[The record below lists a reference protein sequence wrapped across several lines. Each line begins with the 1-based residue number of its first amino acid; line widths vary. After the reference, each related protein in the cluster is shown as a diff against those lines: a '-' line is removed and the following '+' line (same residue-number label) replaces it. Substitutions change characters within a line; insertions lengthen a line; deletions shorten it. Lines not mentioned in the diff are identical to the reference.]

1 MEQLKSM
8 KETLTTQ
15 VHAQL
20 ANLEKA
26 DYHELGA
33 AIDMIKDMA
42 ETEYYCAVVKAM
54 EEAEEEKETRGS
66 DRYYYTERY
75 MPIPY
80 QRVYDRD
87 MDRGYGRMYYNGG
100 NSNGGNNG
108 GNAGGG
114 SSGGSGY
121 SDRSG
126 GGRMYENP
134 RDMGGNDYPRSFYEP
149 PYMMIPPMYESRNS
163 MMLRDPREG
172 RSADRRR
179 MYMESKEMHQ
189 GKEKQMQELE
199 SYMTELSG
207 DITDMIHGA
216 SPEER
221 QMLQKKLSSL
231 AQKIDQV

>member
-8 KETLTTQ
+8 KEMLTSQ

-20 ANLEKA
+20 ANIEKA

-42 ETEYYCAVVKAM
+42 ETEYYCSVVKAM
-54 EEAEEEKETRGS
+54 EEAEERKENQSS

-80 QRVYDRD
+80 QRVYERD
-87 MDRGYGRMYYNGG
+87 MDRGYGKMYYDGG
-100 NSNGGNNG
+100 GQGNQSRG
-108 GNAGGG
+108 SAGGG
-114 SSGGSGY
+114 SYGGSSY
-121 SDRSG
+121 SERNG
-126 GGRMYENP
+126 GGRYYEDP
-134 RDMGGNDYPRSFYEP
+134 RDMGGNDRSRSFYDP
-149 PYMMIPPMYESRNS
+149 PYMIMPSIYEQRSGG
-163 MMLRDPREG
+163 MLRDPREG

-199 SYMTELSG
+199 SYMSELSG

-221 QMLQKKLSSL
+221 QMLQKKLTAL
-231 AQKIDQV
+231 ASKIDQA

>member
-8 KETLTTQ
+8 KEMLTSQ

-42 ETEYYCAVVKAM
+42 ETEYYCSVVKAM
-54 EEAEEEKETRGS
+54 EEAEEEKQEQRGT

-87 MDRGYGRMYYNGG
+87 MDRGYGRMYYD
-100 NSNGGNNG
+100 

-114 SSGGSGY
+114 STGGSSY

-126 GGRMYENP
+126 GRTENP
-134 RDMGGNDYPRSFYEP
+134 RDMGGNDRSRSFYEP
-149 PYMMIPPMYESRNS
+149 PYMMMPSYERSN
-163 MMLRDPREG
+163 MLRDPREG

-189 GKEKQMQELE
+189 GKEKQMHELE
-199 SYMTELSG
+199 SYMQELSG
-207 DITDMIHGA
+207 DITDMIHDA

-221 QMLQKKLSSL
+221 QMLQQKLNQL
-231 AQKIDQV
+231 ANKINV

>member
-8 KETLTTQ
+8 KEMLTAQ
-15 VHAQL
+15 VHSQL
-20 ANLEKA
+20 ANIEKA

-42 ETEYYCAVVKAM
+42 ETEYYCSVVKAM
-54 EEAEEEKETRGS
+54 EEAEEEKETRGT

-100 NSNGGNNG
+100 GSNGGNSG

-221 QMLQKKLSSL
+221 QMLQKKLSAL